1 MERDLTPE
9 LKALKLERSETRP
22 SENLQALVLTV
33 LRTLTSSPSK
43 RLLTLTLVNRQRG
56 PSLLPKVET
65 SMWHLVSMTTARDSI
80 LALKDLKSVRSA
92 TNPSLIQLVLDHIV
106 LRQLIGAFDR
116 GPQISILEP
125 LLRVLNPLPKGV
137 TLILPQASTT
147 TVSRS
152 AVMLKV
158 LLSVRSVIKKFREP
172 LDLVNTILREL
183 IRLPSQDLL
192 T

>member
-1 MERDLTPE
+1 M
-9 LKALKLERSETRP
+9 ERSETRP
-22 SENLQALVLTV
+22 SENLQALALTV

-43 RLLTLTLVNRQRG
+43 RLLTLILVNRLRG
-56 PSLLPKVET
+56 PSLLPKVGT
-65 SMWHLVSMTTARDSI
+65 LMWHLVSMTTARDSI

-116 GPQISILEP
+116 GPQISILVP

-137 TLILPQASTT
+137 MLIPPQASTT